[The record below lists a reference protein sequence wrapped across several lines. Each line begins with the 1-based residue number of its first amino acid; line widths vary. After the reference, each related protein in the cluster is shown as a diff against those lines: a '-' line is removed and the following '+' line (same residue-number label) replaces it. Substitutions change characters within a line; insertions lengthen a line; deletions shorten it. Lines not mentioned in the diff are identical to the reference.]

1 MKKIFKILVLML
13 IVSLI
18 LACGKKKEYKNE
30 KAGVTDT
37 NYHELVLPENL
48 SGVIHDGNE
57 SSFKEKDISNALQC
71 LKTTYDN
78 VALGDI
84 VKFIDTQAGA
94 HLIGLVYN
102 HDDDTGTCNIW
113 WTGVESSEDKSYS
126 SLYGSYITLSIPFS
140 INSNEDV
147 FPLEF
152 SEKIKDFLN
161 ELPKIIPEKYPEKLS
176 KDEIKEMVKEMEN
189 DYMKKRYIPYIYI
202 RKEIFSINQF
212 KNFMENP
219 EIFKSK
225 YGVYGISSPLDIK
238 PTDDNIIVKA
248 EKLLLSHKG
257 KIYNGNL
264 YNGDFKRDIEKYN
277 TPDEQKLMFS
287 HFEKLIEGNEVF
299 SLSYMSTDLFSL
311 TKKIAK
317 KLNANIKSQSL
328 KSDGNN
334 VYYIVEFYNK
344 DKNETVAMFGC
355 VIDILN
361 TNQGQVVSPSDNM
374 ELDFPNGE
382 ILTNS
387 KIGEFVDESWLK

>member
-37 NYHELVLPENL
+37 NYHELALPENL

-287 HFEKLIEGNEVF
+287 HFEKLIEGNEIF

>member
-1 MKKIFKILVLML
+1 MKKIFKILVLIL
-13 IVSLI
+13 IVSFV

-48 SGVIHDGNE
+48 SGVMHDGNE

-126 SLYGSYITLSIPFS
+126 SSYGSYITLSIPFS

-161 ELPKIIPEKYPEKLS
+161 ELPKIIPKKYPEKLS
-176 KDEIKEMVKEMEN
+176 KNDIKEMVKEMEN
-189 DYMKKRYIPYIYI
+189 DYIKKRYIPYINI
-202 RKEIFSINQF
+202 GNEIFSINQF
-212 KNFMENP
+212 KNFMKNP
-219 EIFKSK
+219 EIFKNK
-225 YGVYGISSPLDIK
+225 YGVYGVSSPIDIK
-238 PTDDNIIVKA
+238 PTDDNIIIKA
-248 EKLLLSHKG
+248 ENLLLSHKG
-257 KIYNGNL
+257 KMYNGNL

-287 HFEKLIEGNEVF
+287 HFEKLIEGNEIF

-317 KLNANIKSQSL
+317 KLNANIKLQSL
-328 KSDGNN
+328 QVVENN
-334 VYYIVEFYNK
+334 VIYIVEFYNK
-344 DKNETVAMFGC
+344 DKNETVALFGC

-387 KIGEFVDESWLK
+387 EIGEFVDESWLK

>member
-1 MKKIFKILVLML
+1 MKKIFKILVLIL
-13 IVSLI
+13 IVSLV

-48 SGVIHDGNE
+48 SGVMHDGNE

-78 VALGDI
+78 IALGDI

-140 INSNEDV
+140 INSNEEI

-161 ELPKIIPEKYPEKLS
+161 ELPKIIPKKYPEKLS
-176 KDEIKEMVKEMEN
+176 KNDIKEMVKEIEN
-189 DYMKKRYIPYIYI
+189 DYIKKRYIPYINI
-202 RKEIFSINQF
+202 GNEIFSINQF
-212 KNFMENP
+212 KNFMKNP
-219 EIFKSK
+219 EIFKNK
-225 YGVYGISSPLDIK
+225 YGVYGVSSPIDIK

-248 EKLLLSHKG
+248 ENLLLSHKG
-257 KIYNGNL
+257 KMYNGNL

-287 HFEKLIEGNEVF
+287 HFEKLIEGNEIF

-317 KLNANIKSQSL
+317 KLNTNIKSQSL

-334 VYYIVEFYNK
+334 IYYIVEFYNK

-387 KIGEFVDESWLK
+387 EIGEFVDESWLK

>member
-48 SGVIHDGNE
+48 SGVMHDGNE

-140 INSNEDV
+140 INSNEEV

-161 ELPKIIPEKYPEKLS
+161 ELPKIIPKKYPEKLS
-176 KDEIKEMVKEMEN
+176 KNDIKEMVKEMEN
-189 DYMKKRYIPYIYI
+189 DYIKKRYIPYINI
-202 RKEIFSINQF
+202 GNEIFSINQF
-212 KNFMENP
+212 KNFMKNP
-219 EIFKSK
+219 EIFKNK
-225 YGVYGISSPLDIK
+225 YGVYGVSSPIDIK

-248 EKLLLSHKG
+248 ENLLLSHKG
-257 KIYNGNL
+257 KMYNGNL

-287 HFEKLIEGNEVF
+287 HFEKLIEGNEIF

-387 KIGEFVDESWLK
+387 EIGEFVDESWLK

>member
-1 MKKIFKILVLML
+1 MKKIFKILVLIL
-13 IVSLI
+13 IVSLV
-18 LACGKKKEYKNE
+18 LACGQKKEYKNE

-48 SGVIHDGNE
+48 SGVMHDGNE

-140 INSNEDV
+140 INSNEEV

-161 ELPKIIPEKYPEKLS
+161 ELPKIIPKKYPEKLS
-176 KDEIKEMVKEMEN
+176 KNDIKEMVKEMEN
-189 DYMKKRYIPYIYI
+189 DYIKKRYIPYINI
-202 RKEIFSINQF
+202 GNEIFSINQF
-212 KNFMENP
+212 KNFMKNP
-219 EIFKSK
+219 EIFKNK
-225 YGVYGISSPLDIK
+225 YGVYGVSSPIDIK

-248 EKLLLSHKG
+248 ENLLLSHKG
-257 KIYNGNL
+257 KMYNGNL
-264 YNGDFKRDIEKYN
+264 YNGDFKRDIEKSN

-287 HFEKLIEGNEVF
+287 HFEKLIEGNEIF

-387 KIGEFVDESWLK
+387 EIGEFVDESWLK

>member
-202 RKEIFSINQF
+202 RKDIFSINQF

-287 HFEKLIEGNEVF
+287 HFEKLIEGNEIF

>member
-1 MKKIFKILVLML
+1 MKKIFKILVLIL
-13 IVSLI
+13 IVSLV

-37 NYHELVLPENL
+37 NYHELVLLENL
-48 SGVIHDGNE
+48 SGVMHDGNE

-126 SLYGSYITLSIPFS
+126 SSYGSYITLSIPFS

-161 ELPKIIPEKYPEKLS
+161 ELPKIIPKKYPEKLS
-176 KDEIKEMVKEMEN
+176 KNDIKEMVKEMEN
-189 DYMKKRYIPYIYI
+189 DYIKKRYIPYINI
-202 RKEIFSINQF
+202 GNEIFSINQF
-212 KNFMENP
+212 KNFMKNP
-219 EIFKSK
+219 EIFKNK
-225 YGVYGISSPLDIK
+225 YGVYGVSSPIDIK
-238 PTDDNIIVKA
+238 PTDDNIIIKA
-248 EKLLLSHKG
+248 ENLLLSHKG
-257 KIYNGNL
+257 KMYNGNL

-287 HFEKLIEGNEVF
+287 HFEKLIEGNEIF

-311 TKKIAK
+311 TKKIEK

-387 KIGEFVDESWLK
+387 EIGEFVDESWLK

>member
-287 HFEKLIEGNEVF
+287 HFEKLIEGNEIF

-387 KIGEFVDESWLK
+387 KIGEFVDES

>member
-48 SGVIHDGNE
+48 SGVMHDGNE
-57 SSFKEKDISNALQC
+57 SSFKEKDMSNALQC

-140 INSNEDV
+140 INSNEEV

-161 ELPKIIPEKYPEKLS
+161 ELPKIIPKKYPEKLS
-176 KDEIKEMVKEMEN
+176 KNDIKEMVKEMEN
-189 DYMKKRYIPYIYI
+189 DYIKKRYIPYINI
-202 RKEIFSINQF
+202 GNEIFSINQF
-212 KNFMENP
+212 KNFMKNP
-219 EIFKSK
+219 EIFKNK
-225 YGVYGISSPLDIK
+225 YGVYGVSSPIDIK

-248 EKLLLSHKG
+248 ENLLLSHKG
-257 KIYNGNL
+257 KMYNGNL

-287 HFEKLIEGNEVF
+287 HFEKLIEGNEIF

-344 DKNETVAMFGC
+344 DKNETVTMFGC

-387 KIGEFVDESWLK
+387 EIGEFVDESWLK

>member
-1 MKKIFKILVLML
+1 MKKIFKILVLIL
-13 IVSLI
+13 IVSLV
-18 LACGKKKEYKNE
+18 LACGKKKEYKNK

-48 SGVIHDGNE
+48 SGVMHDGNE

-140 INSNEDV
+140 INSNEEV

-161 ELPKIIPEKYPEKLS
+161 ELPKIIPKKYPEKLS
-176 KDEIKEMVKEMEN
+176 KNDIKEMVKEMEN
-189 DYMKKRYIPYIYI
+189 DYIKKRYIPYINI
-202 RKEIFSINQF
+202 GNEIFSINQF
-212 KNFMENP
+212 KNFMKNP
-219 EIFKSK
+219 EIFKNK
-225 YGVYGISSPLDIK
+225 YGVYGVSSPIDIK

-248 EKLLLSHKG
+248 ENLLLSHKG
-257 KIYNGNL
+257 KMYNGNL

-287 HFEKLIEGNEVF
+287 HFEKLIEGNEIF

-387 KIGEFVDESWLK
+387 EIGEFVDESWLK

>member
-1 MKKIFKILVLML
+1 MKKIFKILVLIL
-13 IVSLI
+13 IVSLV

-48 SGVIHDGNE
+48 SGVMHDGNE

-78 VALGDI
+78 IALGDI
-84 VKFIDTQAGA
+84 VKFIDTQAGV

-140 INSNEDV
+140 INSNEEI

-161 ELPKIIPEKYPEKLS
+161 ELPKIIPKKYPEKLS
-176 KDEIKEMVKEMEN
+176 KNDIKEMVKEIEN
-189 DYMKKRYIPYIYI
+189 DYIKKRYIPYINI
-202 RKEIFSINQF
+202 GNEIFSINQF
-212 KNFMENP
+212 KNFMKNS
-219 EIFKSK
+219 EIFKNK
-225 YGVYGISSPLDIK
+225 YGVYGVSSPIDIK

-248 EKLLLSHKG
+248 ENLLLSHKG
-257 KIYNGNL
+257 KMYNGNL

-287 HFEKLIEGNEVF
+287 HFEKLIEGNEIF

-317 KLNANIKSQSL
+317 KLNTNIKSQSL

-334 VYYIVEFYNK
+334 IYYIVEFYNK

-387 KIGEFVDESWLK
+387 EIGEFVDESWLK

>member
-48 SGVIHDGNE
+48 SGVMHDGNE

-140 INSNEDV
+140 INNNEDV

-161 ELPKIIPEKYPEKLS
+161 ELPKIIPKKYPEKLS
-176 KDEIKEMVKEMEN
+176 KNDIKEMVKEMEN
-189 DYMKKRYIPYIYI
+189 DYIKKRYIPYINI
-202 RKEIFSINQF
+202 GNEIFSINQF
-212 KNFMENP
+212 KNFMKNP
-219 EIFKSK
+219 EIFKNK
-225 YGVYGISSPLDIK
+225 YGVYGVSSPIDIK

-287 HFEKLIEGNEVF
+287 HFEKLIEGNEIF

-387 KIGEFVDESWLK
+387 EIGEFVDESWLK

>member
-1 MKKIFKILVLML
+1 MKKIFKILVLIL
-13 IVSLI
+13 IVSLV

-48 SGVIHDGNE
+48 SGVMHDGNE

-140 INSNEDV
+140 INSNEEV

-161 ELPKIIPEKYPEKLS
+161 ELPKIIPKKYPEKLS
-176 KDEIKEMVKEMEN
+176 KNDIKEMVKEMEN
-189 DYMKKRYIPYIYI
+189 DYIKKRYIQYINI
-202 RKEIFSINQF
+202 GNEIFSINQF
-212 KNFMENP
+212 KNFMKNP
-219 EIFKSK
+219 EIFKNK
-225 YGVYGISSPLDIK
+225 YGVYDVSSPIDIK

-248 EKLLLSHKG
+248 ENLLLSHKG
-257 KIYNGNL
+257 KMYNGNL

-277 TPDEQKLMFS
+277 TADEQKLMFS
-287 HFEKLIEGNEVF
+287 HFEKLIEGNEIF

-387 KIGEFVDESWLK
+387 EIGEFVDERWLK

>member
-1 MKKIFKILVLML
+1 ML

-48 SGVIHDGNE
+48 SGVMHDGNE

-140 INSNEDV
+140 INSNEEV

-161 ELPKIIPEKYPEKLS
+161 ELPKIIPKKYPEKLS
-176 KDEIKEMVKEMEN
+176 KNDIKEMVKEMEN
-189 DYMKKRYIPYIYI
+189 DYIKKRYIPYINI
-202 RKEIFSINQF
+202 GNEIFSINQF
-212 KNFMENP
+212 KNFMKNP
-219 EIFKSK
+219 EIFKNK
-225 YGVYGISSPLDIK
+225 YGVYGVSSPIDIK

-248 EKLLLSHKG
+248 ENLLLSHKG
-257 KIYNGNL
+257 KMYNGNL

-287 HFEKLIEGNEVF
+287 HFEKLIEGNEIF

-387 KIGEFVDESWLK
+387 EIGEFVDESWLK

>member
-1 MKKIFKILVLML
+1 MKKIFKILVLIL
-13 IVSLI
+13 IVSLV

-48 SGVIHDGNE
+48 SGVMHDGNE

-140 INSNEDV
+140 INSNEEV

-161 ELPKIIPEKYPEKLS
+161 ELPKIIPKKYPEKLS
-176 KDEIKEMVKEMEN
+176 KNDIKKMVKEMEN
-189 DYMKKRYIPYIYI
+189 DYIKKRYIPYINI
-202 RKEIFSINQF
+202 GNEIFSINQF
-212 KNFMENP
+212 KNFMKNP
-219 EIFKSK
+219 EIFKNK
-225 YGVYGISSPLDIK
+225 YGVYGVSSPIDIK

-248 EKLLLSHKG
+248 ENLLLSHKG
-257 KIYNGNL
+257 KMYNGNL

-287 HFEKLIEGNEVF
+287 HFEKLIEGNEIF

-387 KIGEFVDESWLK
+387 EIGEFVDESWLK

>member
-1 MKKIFKILVLML
+1 MKKIFKILVLIL
-13 IVSLI
+13 IVSLV

-48 SGVIHDGNE
+48 SGVMHDGNE

-140 INSNEDV
+140 INSNEEI

-161 ELPKIIPEKYPEKLS
+161 ELPKIIPKKYPEKLS
-176 KDEIKEMVKEMEN
+176 KNDIKEMVKEIEN
-189 DYMKKRYIPYIYI
+189 DYIKKRYIPYINI
-202 RKEIFSINQF
+202 GNEIFSINQF
-212 KNFMENP
+212 KNFMKNP
-219 EIFKSK
+219 EIFKNK
-225 YGVYGISSPLDIK
+225 YGVYGVSSPIDIK

-248 EKLLLSHKG
+248 ENLLLSHKG
-257 KIYNGNL
+257 KMYNGNL

-287 HFEKLIEGNEVF
+287 HFEKLIEGNEIF

-317 KLNANIKSQSL
+317 KLNTNIKSQSL

-334 VYYIVEFYNK
+334 IYYIVEFYNK

-387 KIGEFVDESWLK
+387 EIGEFVDESWLK

>member
-1 MKKIFKILVLML
+1 MKKIFKILVLIL
-13 IVSLI
+13 IVSLV
-18 LACGKKKEYKNE
+18 LACGQKKEYKNE

-48 SGVIHDGNE
+48 SGVMHDGNE

-140 INSNEDV
+140 INSNEEV

-161 ELPKIIPEKYPEKLS
+161 ELPKIIPKKYPEKLS
-176 KDEIKEMVKEMEN
+176 KNDIKEMVKEMEN
-189 DYMKKRYIPYIYI
+189 DYIKKRYIPYINI
-202 RKEIFSINQF
+202 GNEIFSINQF
-212 KNFMENP
+212 KNFMKNP
-219 EIFKSK
+219 EIFKNK
-225 YGVYGISSPLDIK
+225 YGVYGVSSPIDIK

-248 EKLLLSHKG
+248 ENLLLSHKG
-257 KIYNGNL
+257 KMYNGNL

-287 HFEKLIEGNEVF
+287 HFEKLIEGNEIF

-387 KIGEFVDESWLK
+387 EIGEFVDESWLK

>member
-1 MKKIFKILVLML
+1 MKKIFKILVLIL
-13 IVSLI
+13 IVSLV

-48 SGVIHDGNE
+48 SGVMHDGNE

-140 INSNEDV
+140 INSNEEV

-161 ELPKIIPEKYPEKLS
+161 ELPKIIPKKYPEKLS
-176 KDEIKEMVKEMEN
+176 KNDIKEMVKEMEN
-189 DYMKKRYIPYIYI
+189 DYIKKRYIPYINI
-202 RKEIFSINQF
+202 GNEIFSINQF
-212 KNFMENP
+212 KNFMKNP
-219 EIFKSK
+219 EIFKNK
-225 YGVYGISSPLDIK
+225 YGVYDVSSPIDIK

-248 EKLLLSHKG
+248 ENLLLSHKG
-257 KIYNGNL
+257 KMYNGNL

-277 TPDEQKLMFS
+277 TADEQKLMFS
-287 HFEKLIEGNEVF
+287 HFEKLIEGNEIF

-387 KIGEFVDESWLK
+387 EIGEFVDESWLK

>member
-1 MKKIFKILVLML
+1 MKKIFKILVLIL
-13 IVSLI
+13 IVSLV

-48 SGVIHDGNE
+48 SGVMHDGNE

-140 INSNEDV
+140 INSNEEV

-161 ELPKIIPEKYPEKLS
+161 ELPKIIPKKYPEKLS
-176 KDEIKEMVKEMEN
+176 KNDIKEMVKEMEN
-189 DYMKKRYIPYIYI
+189 DYIKKRYIPYINI
-202 RKEIFSINQF
+202 GNEIFSINQF
-212 KNFMENP
+212 KNFMKNP
-219 EIFKSK
+219 EIFKNK
-225 YGVYGISSPLDIK
+225 YGVYSVSSPIDIK

-248 EKLLLSHKG
+248 ENLLLSHKG
-257 KIYNGNL
+257 KMYNGNL

-287 HFEKLIEGNEVF
+287 HFEKLIEGNEIF

-387 KIGEFVDESWLK
+387 EIGEFVDESWLK

>member
-287 HFEKLIEGNEVF
+287 HFEKLIEGNEIF

>member
-1 MKKIFKILVLML
+1 MKKIFKILVLIL
-13 IVSLI
+13 IVSFV

-37 NYHELVLPENL
+37 NYHELVLLENL
-48 SGVIHDGNE
+48 SGVMHDGNE

-126 SLYGSYITLSIPFS
+126 SSYGSYITLSIPFS

-161 ELPKIIPEKYPEKLS
+161 ELPKIIPKKYPEKLS
-176 KDEIKEMVKEMEN
+176 KNDIKEMVKEMEN
-189 DYMKKRYIPYIYI
+189 DYIKKRYIPYINI
-202 RKEIFSINQF
+202 GNEIFSINQF
-212 KNFMENP
+212 KNFMKNP
-219 EIFKSK
+219 EIFKNK
-225 YGVYGISSPLDIK
+225 YGVYGVSSPIDIK
-238 PTDDNIIVKA
+238 PTDDNIIIKA
-248 EKLLLSHKG
+248 ENLLLSHKG
-257 KIYNGNL
+257 KMYNGNL

-287 HFEKLIEGNEVF
+287 HFEKLIEGNEIF

-311 TKKIAK
+311 TKKIEK
-317 KLNANIKSQSL
+317 KVNANIKSQSL

-387 KIGEFVDESWLK
+387 EIGEFVDESWLK

>member
-1 MKKIFKILVLML
+1 MKKIFKILVLIL
-13 IVSLI
+13 IVSLV

-48 SGVIHDGNE
+48 SGVMHDGNE

-140 INSNEDV
+140 INSNEEV

-161 ELPKIIPEKYPEKLS
+161 ELPKIIPKKYPEKLS
-176 KDEIKEMVKEMEN
+176 KNDIKEMVKEMEN
-189 DYMKKRYIPYIYI
+189 DYIKKRYIPYINI
-202 RKEIFSINQF
+202 GSEIFSINQF
-212 KNFMENP
+212 KNFMKNP
-219 EIFKSK
+219 EIFKNK
-225 YGVYGISSPLDIK
+225 YGVYDVSSPIDIK

-248 EKLLLSHKG
+248 ENLLLSHKG
-257 KIYNGNL
+257 KMYNGNL

-277 TPDEQKLMFS
+277 TADEQKLMFS
-287 HFEKLIEGNEVF
+287 HFEKLIEGNEIF

-387 KIGEFVDESWLK
+387 EIGEFVDESWLK

>member
-1 MKKIFKILVLML
+1 MKKIFKILVLIL
-13 IVSLI
+13 IVSLV

-48 SGVIHDGNE
+48 SGVMHDGNE

-140 INSNEDV
+140 INSNEEV

-161 ELPKIIPEKYPEKLS
+161 ELPKIIPKKYPEKLS
-176 KDEIKEMVKEMEN
+176 KNDIKEMVKEMEN
-189 DYMKKRYIPYIYI
+189 DYIKKRYIPYINI
-202 RKEIFSINQF
+202 GNEIFSINQF
-212 KNFMENP
+212 KNFMKNP
-219 EIFKSK
+219 EIFKNK
-225 YGVYGISSPLDIK
+225 YGVYGVSSPIDIK

-248 EKLLLSHKG
+248 ENLLLSHKG
-257 KIYNGNL
+257 KMYNGNL

-287 HFEKLIEGNEVF
+287 HFEKLIEGNEIF

-334 VYYIVEFYNK
+334 IYYIVEFYNK

-387 KIGEFVDESWLK
+387 EIGEFVDESWLK

>member
-1 MKKIFKILVLML
+1 MKKIFKILVLIL
-13 IVSLI
+13 IVSLV

-48 SGVIHDGNE
+48 SGVMHDGNE

-84 VKFIDTQAGA
+84 VKFIDTQAGT
-94 HLIGLVYN
+94 HLIGFVYN

-161 ELPKIIPEKYPEKLS
+161 ELPKIIPKKYPEKLS

-189 DYMKKRYIPYIYI
+189 KYIKERYIPYICI
-202 RKEIFSINQF
+202 RKEIFSIKQF
-212 KNFMENP
+212 YG
-219 EIFKSK
+219 KSR
-225 YGVYGISSPLDIK
+225 
-238 PTDDNIIVKA
+238 NI
-248 EKLLLSHKG
+248 
-257 KIYNGNL
+257 
-264 YNGDFKRDIEKYN
+264 
-277 TPDEQKLMFS
+277 
-287 HFEKLIEGNEVF
+287 
-299 SLSYMSTDLFSL
+299 
-311 TKKIAK
+311 
-317 KLNANIKSQSL
+317 
-328 KSDGNN
+328 
-334 VYYIVEFYNK
+334 
-344 DKNETVAMFGC
+344 
-355 VIDILN
+355 
-361 TNQGQVVSPSDNM
+361 
-374 ELDFPNGE
+374 
-382 ILTNS
+382 
-387 KIGEFVDESWLK
+387 

>member
-1 MKKIFKILVLML
+1 MKKIFKILVLIL
-13 IVSLI
+13 IVSLV

-48 SGVIHDGNE
+48 SGVMHDGNE

-140 INSNEDV
+140 TNSNEEI

-161 ELPKIIPEKYPEKLS
+161 ELPKIIPKKYPEKLS
-176 KDEIKEMVKEMEN
+176 KNDIKEMVKEMEN
-189 DYMKKRYIPYIYI
+189 DYIKKRYIPYINI
-202 RKEIFSINQF
+202 GNEIFSINQF

-287 HFEKLIEGNEVF
+287 HFEKLIEGNEIF

-334 VYYIVEFYNK
+334 IYYIVEFYNK

-387 KIGEFVDESWLK
+387 EIGEFVDESWLK

>member
-1 MKKIFKILVLML
+1 MKKIFKILVLIL
-13 IVSLI
+13 IVSLV

-48 SGVIHDGNE
+48 SGVMYDGNE

-140 INSNEDV
+140 INSNEEV

-161 ELPKIIPEKYPEKLS
+161 ELPKIIPKKYPEKLS
-176 KDEIKEMVKEMEN
+176 KNDIKEMVKEMEN
-189 DYMKKRYIPYIYI
+189 DYIKKRYIPYINI
-202 RKEIFSINQF
+202 GNEIFSINQF
-212 KNFMENP
+212 KNFMKNP
-219 EIFKSK
+219 EIFKNK
-225 YGVYGISSPLDIK
+225 YGVYGVSSPIDIK

-248 EKLLLSHKG
+248 ENLLLSHKG
-257 KIYNGNL
+257 KMYNGNL

-287 HFEKLIEGNEVF
+287 HFEKLIEGNEIF

-387 KIGEFVDESWLK
+387 EIGEFVDESWLK

>member
-48 SGVIHDGNE
+48 SGVMHDGNE

-140 INSNEDV
+140 INNNEDV

-176 KDEIKEMVKEMEN
+176 KDEIKEMVKEIEN
-189 DYMKKRYIPYIYI
+189 DYIKKRYIPYIHI

-287 HFEKLIEGNEVF
+287 HFEKLIEGNEIF

-344 DKNETVAMFGC
+344 DKNETVAIFGC

>member
-1 MKKIFKILVLML
+1 MKKIFKILVLIL
-13 IVSLI
+13 IVSLV
-18 LACGKKKEYKNE
+18 LACGQKKEYKNE

-140 INSNEDV
+140 INSNEEV

-161 ELPKIIPEKYPEKLS
+161 ELPKIIPKKYPEKLS
-176 KDEIKEMVKEMEN
+176 KNDIKEMVKEMEN
-189 DYMKKRYIPYIYI
+189 DYIKKRYIPYINI
-202 RKEIFSINQF
+202 GNEIFSINQF
-212 KNFMENP
+212 KNFMKNP
-219 EIFKSK
+219 EIFKNK
-225 YGVYGISSPLDIK
+225 YGVYGVSSPIDIK

-248 EKLLLSHKG
+248 ENLLLSHKG
-257 KIYNGNL
+257 KMYNGNL

-287 HFEKLIEGNEVF
+287 HFEKLIEGNEIF

>member
-287 HFEKLIEGNEVF
+287 HFEKLIEGNEIF

-387 KIGEFVDESWLK
+387 EIGEFVDESWLK

>member
-1 MKKIFKILVLML
+1 MKKIFKILVLIL
-13 IVSLI
+13 IVSLV

-48 SGVIHDGNE
+48 SGVMHDGNE

-140 INSNEDV
+140 TNSNEEI

-161 ELPKIIPEKYPEKLS
+161 ELPKIIPKKYPEKLS
-176 KDEIKEMVKEMEN
+176 KNDIKEMVKEMEN
-189 DYMKKRYIPYIYI
+189 DYIKKRYIPYINI
-202 RKEIFSINQF
+202 RNEIFSINQF
-212 KNFMENP
+212 KNFMKNP
-219 EIFKSK
+219 EIFKNK
-225 YGVYGISSPLDIK
+225 YGVYGVSSPIDIK

-248 EKLLLSHKG
+248 ENLLLSHKG
-257 KIYNGNL
+257 KMYNGNL
-264 YNGDFKRDIEKYN
+264 YNGDFKKDIEKYN
-277 TPDEQKLMFS
+277 TADEQKLMFS
-287 HFEKLIEGNEVF
+287 HFEKLIEGNEIF

-334 VYYIVEFYNK
+334 IYYIVEFYNK

-387 KIGEFVDESWLK
+387 EIGEFVDESWLK

>member
-1 MKKIFKILVLML
+1 MKKIFKILVLIL
-13 IVSLI
+13 IVSLV

-48 SGVIHDGNE
+48 SGVMHDGNE

-140 INSNEDV
+140 INSNEEV

-161 ELPKIIPEKYPEKLS
+161 ELPKIIPKKYPEKLS
-176 KDEIKEMVKEMEN
+176 KNDIKEMVKEMEN
-189 DYMKKRYIPYIYI
+189 EYIKKRYIPYINI
-202 RKEIFSINQF
+202 GNEIFSINQF
-212 KNFMENP
+212 KNFMKNP
-219 EIFKSK
+219 EIFKNK
-225 YGVYGISSPLDIK
+225 YGVYGVSSPIDIK

-248 EKLLLSHKG
+248 ENLLLSHKG
-257 KIYNGNL
+257 KMYNGNL

-287 HFEKLIEGNEVF
+287 HFEKLIEGNEIF

-387 KIGEFVDESWLK
+387 EIGEFVDESWLK

>member
-1 MKKIFKILVLML
+1 MKKIFKILVLIL
-13 IVSLI
+13 IVSFV

-37 NYHELVLPENL
+37 KYHELVLLEYL
-48 SGVIHDGNE
+48 SGVMHDGNE
-57 SSFKEKDISNALQC
+57 RSFKEKDISNALQC

-126 SLYGSYITLSIPFS
+126 SSYGSYITLSIPFS

-161 ELPKIIPEKYPEKLS
+161 ELPKIIPKKYPEKLS
-176 KDEIKEMVKEMEN
+176 KNDIKEMVKEMEN
-189 DYMKKRYIPYIYI
+189 DYIKKRYIPYINI
-202 RKEIFSINQF
+202 GNEIFSINQF
-212 KNFMENP
+212 KNFMKNP
-219 EIFKSK
+219 EIFKNK
-225 YGVYGISSPLDIK
+225 YGVYGVSSPIDIK
-238 PTDDNIIVKA
+238 PTDDNIIIKA
-248 EKLLLSHKG
+248 ENLLLSHKG
-257 KIYNGNL
+257 KMYNGNL

-287 HFEKLIEGNEVF
+287 HFEKLIEGNEIF

-311 TKKIAK
+311 TKKIEK

-387 KIGEFVDESWLK
+387 EIGEFVDESWLK

>member
-48 SGVIHDGNE
+48 SGGMHDGNE

-126 SLYGSYITLSIPFS
+126 SSYGSYITLSIPFS

-161 ELPKIIPEKYPEKLS
+161 ELPKIIPKKYPEKLS
-176 KDEIKEMVKEMEN
+176 KNDIKEMVKEMEN
-189 DYMKKRYIPYIYI
+189 DYIKKRYIPYINI
-202 RKEIFSINQF
+202 GNEIFSINQF
-212 KNFMENP
+212 KNFMKNP
-219 EIFKSK
+219 EIFKNK
-225 YGVYGISSPLDIK
+225 YGVYGVSSPIDIK
-238 PTDDNIIVKA
+238 PTDDNIIIKA
-248 EKLLLSHKG
+248 ENLLLSHKG
-257 KIYNGNL
+257 KMYNGNL

-287 HFEKLIEGNEVF
+287 HFEKLIEGNEIF

-387 KIGEFVDESWLK
+387 EIGEFVDESWLK

>member
-1 MKKIFKILVLML
+1 MKKIFKILVLIL
-13 IVSLI
+13 IVSLV

-48 SGVIHDGNE
+48 SGVMHDGNE

-140 INSNEDV
+140 TNSNEEI

-161 ELPKIIPEKYPEKLS
+161 ELPKIIPKKYPEKLS
-176 KDEIKEMVKEMEN
+176 KNDIKEMVKEMEN
-189 DYMKKRYIPYIYI
+189 DYIKKRYIPYINI
-202 RKEIFSINQF
+202 GNEIFSINQF
-212 KNFMENP
+212 KNFMKNP
-219 EIFKSK
+219 EIFKNK
-225 YGVYGISSPLDIK
+225 YGVYGVSSPIDIK

-248 EKLLLSHKG
+248 ENLLLSHKG
-257 KIYNGNL
+257 KMYNGNL
-264 YNGDFKRDIEKYN
+264 YNGDFKKDIEKYN
-277 TPDEQKLMFS
+277 TADEQKLMFS
-287 HFEKLIEGNEVF
+287 HFEKLIEGNEIF

-334 VYYIVEFYNK
+334 IYYIVEFYNK

-387 KIGEFVDESWLK
+387 EIGEFVDESWLK

>member
-1 MKKIFKILVLML
+1 MKKIFKLLIFIL
-13 IVSLI
+13 IVSSI
-18 LACGKKKEYKNE
+18 IACGKKKEYKNE

-202 RKEIFSINQF
+202 RKDIFSINQF

-287 HFEKLIEGNEVF
+287 HFEKLIEGNEIF

>member
-1 MKKIFKILVLML
+1 MKKIFKILVLIL
-13 IVSLI
+13 IVSFV

-37 NYHELVLPENL
+37 NYHELVLLENL
-48 SGVIHDGNE
+48 SGVMHDGNE

-126 SLYGSYITLSIPFS
+126 SSYGSYITLSIPFS

-161 ELPKIIPEKYPEKLS
+161 ELPKIIPKKYPEKLS
-176 KDEIKEMVKEMEN
+176 KNDIKKMVKEMEN
-189 DYMKKRYIPYIYI
+189 DYIKKRYIPYINI
-202 RKEIFSINQF
+202 GNEIFSINQF
-212 KNFMENP
+212 KNFMKNP
-219 EIFKSK
+219 EIFKNK
-225 YGVYGISSPLDIK
+225 YGVYGVSSPIDIK
-238 PTDDNIIVKA
+238 PTDDNIIIKA
-248 EKLLLSHKG
+248 ENLLLSHKG
-257 KIYNGNL
+257 KMYNGNL

-287 HFEKLIEGNEVF
+287 HFEKLIEGNEIF

-311 TKKIAK
+311 TKKIEK

-387 KIGEFVDESWLK
+387 EIGEFVDESWLK

>member
-1 MKKIFKILVLML
+1 MKKIFKILVLIL
-13 IVSLI
+13 IVSLV

-48 SGVIHDGNE
+48 SGVMHDGNE

-84 VKFIDTQAGA
+84 VKFIDTQAGT

-140 INSNEDV
+140 INSNEEV

-161 ELPKIIPEKYPEKLS
+161 ELPKIIPKKYPEKLS
-176 KDEIKEMVKEMEN
+176 KNDIKEMVKEMEN
-189 DYMKKRYIPYIYI
+189 DYIKKRYIPYINI
-202 RKEIFSINQF
+202 GNEIFSINQF
-212 KNFMENP
+212 KNFMKNP
-219 EIFKSK
+219 EIFKNK
-225 YGVYGISSPLDIK
+225 YGVYGVSSPIDIK

-248 EKLLLSHKG
+248 ENLLLSHKG
-257 KIYNGNL
+257 KMYNGNL

-287 HFEKLIEGNEVF
+287 HFEKLIEGNEIF

-387 KIGEFVDESWLK
+387 EIGEFVDESWLK